1 MQEHNQ
7 CETVLSLIKTLSN
20 TRHWMRCFCLPW
32 LCLPRSSS
40 SEVIDFERMD
50 KAVEGALRGGGGAI
64 ATNQK
69 E

>member
-1 MQEHNQ
+1 
-7 CETVLSLIKTLSN
+7 
-20 TRHWMRCFCLPW
+20 MRCFCLAR
-32 LCLPRSSS
+32 LGLPRSSS

-69 E
+69 KKKKIEQVQ